1 MKFVFGL
8 LVGFGLGIAVGLLMA
23 PQTGE
28 DTRALLGEQGVIL
41 RNRSTGLGGEIRTR
55 ATDAL
60 SQGREIYQRT
70 KSELSDQYSKTRSGQ

>member
-8 LVGFGLGIAVGLLMA
+8 LVGLGLGVAIGLLLA

-28 DTRALLGEQGVIL
+28 DTRAQLTEQGITL
-41 RNRSTGLGGEIRTR
+41 RSRSTSLPGEIRAR

-70 KSELSDQYSKTRSGQ
+70 KTELTDQYSKTRSGQ